1 MRATE
6 ISRRNVL
13 PRAAAVTGLATA
25 CVFGAAGIADAAP
38 APAHATTLSPASLE
52 PLTDLAAQRVLV
64 SDEVA
69 AAKFGTDKPIDDPVR
84 EQQEL
89 AEVRT
94 RSVELGIDPDSAVAF
109 FQDQIAASKVVQRGL
124 YARWTAHPKLRPT
137 HRPDLV
143 TEVRPKLD
151 ALTTEILQQLQATQS
166 IRRPTPGCRVDLL
179 LSRVYVEVTRPLDH
193 LHRQALRVALPSVC
207 G

>member
-1 MRATE
+1 MRTTPR
-6 ISRRNVL
+6 SRRAVL
-13 PRAAAVTGLATA
+13 PRVAAVTGLATA
-25 CVFGAAGIADAAP
+25 CVLGPTGIAGAAPTPQHAAVTP
-38 APAHATTLSPASLE
+38 APLE
-52 PLTDLAAQRVLV
+52 PLTDLAAQRLLV

-94 RSVELGIDPDSAVAF
+94 RSAELGIDPDSAVAF

-124 YARWTAHPKLRPT
+124 YARWTKHPELRPT

-166 IRRPTPGCRVDLL
+166 ARRPTPSCRVDLL
-179 LSRVYVEVTRPLDH
+179 LSRVYVEVTQPLDH

-207 G
+207 S